1 MEAQAPDPVEEPN
14 SVHSRPRSS
23 TDLAVGLR
31 LGLEATDQIAREA
44 LYKFEQGEGK
54 EEVEG
59 RAKRR

>member
-1 MEAQAPDPVEEPN
+1 
-14 SVHSRPRSS
+14 
-23 TDLAVGLR
+23 VGLR